1 MIDAYLYVTDFDRI
15 GLIWVAA
22 LFCVL
27 AAGSSTLRRCS
38 FGASSCRAT
47 SAGCDFDSDR
57 CFEIIP
63 SPMTSGKTNPT
74 PSATNER
81 MIPTRDPPSH

>member
-27 AAGSSTLRRCS
+27 AAYTALV
-38 FGASSCRAT
+38 CR
-47 SAGCDFDSDR
+47 
-57 CFEIIP
+57 
-63 SPMTSGKTNPT
+63 
-74 PSATNER
+74 
-81 MIPTRDPPSH
+81 